1 MAQRFAIDG
10 NFTQSFVGTIGLN
23 AQACPANVDNFAS
36 IFYDLES
43 GVVCYVTAS
52 TDFCY
57 EYVYGANDNNIP
69 KSTQSEP
76 IPRVQTYPKA
86 KRFTFAAYDNVSNVP
101 GFDHS
106 IPTQDVTEAVFVMF
120 DSESVN
126 AGDLSNYL
134 LQNASTGSLKLT
146 TNTQAVEFDY
156 TAQHVITGPNPNTT
170 DQKKIILG
178 NSNIDATA
186 SNPQFTLITKTS
198 DEPFTNGETVCVEIM
213 RQGGGGGTSTTYQTG
228 SDVTQTDLTNLKII
242 DFDSNVFVTSDPVT
256 GQLTLQFGT
265 PALPVISSIDIPTTG
280 NQGSD
285 AFNTNRFSGPD
296 LDGTPHN
303 SLFVIDENYKINLTY
318 TTASSNTFLSASI
331 LAEINGVETE
341 ILSSNT
347 YNNGVAQTF
356 NISNTSATHLKYF
369 HSGSHSFKGAVNV
382 ILEDGTQTRVTT
394 SFEEANINKSNP
406 AAPNYDI
413 ATHNLIGGTTYVS
426 PNLNDN
432 DSNLLIEFGV
442 TGSIGYQGS
451 AASTSNGWTLIDVTG
466 GQAMNI
472 TTTSTTDFVDI
483 VANYTSSNKGTNA
496 LGNSTAQRTVD
507 KNITRI
513 ASLRYAALPA
523 SVFTNYI
530 SPTENELL
538 DILKWTNNGG
548 VINFLTRTS
557 TQVNGQTFNITWTGG
572 KYHYIIMDN
581 AISLS
586 QINVDGFGSINAFTT
601 GTTTNYRFYVTTGIQ
616 SGGTGTTA
624 AYELIT

>member
-57 EYVYGANDNNIP
+57 EYIYGANDNNTPKTTDPNAPVP
-69 KSTQSEP
+69 KSQVYARS
-76 IPRVQTYPKA
+76 Q
-86 KRFTFAAYDNVSNVP
+86 RFTFAAFDNVSSVP
-101 GFDHS
+101 GYDFS
-106 IPTQDVTEAVFVMF
+106 IPTQNVTEAVFVMF

-134 LQNASTGSLKLT
+134 TQNASTGSLKLS

-156 TAQHVITGPNPNTT
+156 TAQLVTGSTG
-170 DQKKIILG
+170 QKKIILG
-178 NSNIDATA
+178 NSNIEATA

-198 DEPFTNGETVCVEIM
+198 DTPFTNGETVCVEVV

-242 DFDSNVFVTSDPVT
+242 DFDSNVFVTSDPIT

-265 PALPVISSIDIPTTG
+265 PALPVISSISIPTTTS
-280 NQGSD
+280 QGSD

-296 LDGTPHN
+296 LDGTPHD
-303 SLFVIDENYKINLTY
+303 SLFVIDEDYKINLTY

-347 YNNGVAQTF
+347 YNDGVAQTF
-356 NISNTSATHLKYF
+356 NISDTSATHLKYF

-394 SFEEANINKSNP
+394 SFEAANISKNNP

-426 PNLNDN
+426 PNLDDN

-451 AASTSNGWTLIDVTG
+451 AASTSNGWTLVNVTG
-466 GQAMNI
+466 GQSMQI

-483 VANYTSSNKGTNA
+483 EANYTSSNKGTNA
-496 LGNSTAQRTVD
+496 AGNSTAQRTVD

-530 SPTENELL
+530 SPTESELL
-538 DILKWTNNGG
+538 NIIKWTDNGG

-557 TQVNGQTFNITWTGG
+557 AQINGQTFNITWTGG

-586 QINVDGFGSINAFTT
+586 QINIDGFGSLNAFTT

-616 SGGTGTTA
+616 NGGTGTTA
-624 AYELIT
+624 AYELII